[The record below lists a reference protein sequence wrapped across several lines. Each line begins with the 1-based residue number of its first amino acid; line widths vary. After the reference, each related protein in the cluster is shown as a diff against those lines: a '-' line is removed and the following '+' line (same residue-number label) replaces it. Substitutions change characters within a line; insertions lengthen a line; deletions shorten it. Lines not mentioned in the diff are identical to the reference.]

1 MSNFIDKTQIPIAIT
16 NSERFDLGH
25 QHITTANW
33 MQLNPILCKEMIPGE
48 KCDVNLLTFSRM
60 QPLAVPTF
68 GRANIKERSFF
79 VPMRTIWRAWNDF
92 ITDTNHI
99 YSNADPKVPV
109 SVLTSVPTVSNYN
122 LIVALATGSI
132 NWPYA
137 SGEAEQ
143 EGRFLIPDDSQG
155 FDPSTF
161 DIRVVTGPNA
171 SVKYKLSSYGRQF
184 IKILESLG
192 YKLVWD
198 YRNTEVYS
206 AMPILALLKI
216 VLDWYYPSQY
226 ANTGDYIGL
235 MGLLN
240 QDADTVRDLRSEDV
254 INIARACMYVNYD
267 SDYFTSAWDTPIAP
281 AAGLYSKFTF
291 ADITND
297 GIGQLVTN
305 VWESPEGPHSQY
317 YHPNNGTPY
326 VGDVYRAA
334 TSSLGETVVSGVL
347 TQYVDTALHLLT
359 DYMKRHQ
366 LAGARAVDRY
376 LARFG
381 KALNSEKMNRCNYI
395 GSKMIPLQ
403 IGDIMSSSEISNSPL
418 DGSALGRFA
427 GKGLAFEKN
436 FSFNWYTD
444 EYGYLIVLSSIVPA
458 ADIWQGLDRKVKH
471 ISKSDFFTPE
481 FDSLGVQA
489 LSTRELFNTW
499 KDTAYMSYAGNS
511 YMSFENNVFGF
522 TPRYG
527 EYKYA
532 NSQLTGDFMCDTLNV
547 GNSKDSAW
555 HLMRTF
561 SYTDFY
567 DGTSY
572 YFNNMTHNRAFV
584 SGISDH
590 YQYNRIFT
598 YMAPE
603 EINQP
608 DPFTLIYDFQM
619 VSIAPMKPLY
629 ENYDWC
635 DADEGR
641 RVTQENNGVKVN

>member
-1 MSNFIDKTQIPIAIT
+1 MSNFIDKTSIPIAIT
-16 NSERFDLGH
+16 NSSRFDLGH
-25 QHITTANW
+25 QHITTANF
-33 MQLNPILCKEMIPGE
+33 MQLNPIMCKEMIPGE

-99 YSNADPKVPV
+99 YAGASNALSPN
-109 SVLTSVPTVSNYN
+109 LTPLNEVPTIMNFQ
-122 LIVALATGSI
+122 IIKALATGYI
-132 NWPYA
+132 DFPDP
-137 SGEAEQ
+137 SGQ
-143 EGRFLIPDDSQG
+143 STTRMKFLEPDNSAG
-155 FDPSTF
+155 FDPATF

-171 SVKYKLSSYGRQF
+171 SAKYKLTSFGRQF
-184 IKILESLG
+184 MKILESLG
-192 YKLVWD
+192 YKIVWD
-198 YRNTEVYS
+198 ERNTERYS
-206 AMPILALLKI
+206 ALPILALLKI

-226 ANTGDYIGL
+226 VNTGDYVDL
-235 MGLLN
+235 MGILN
-240 QDADTVRDLRSEDV
+240 YDTDIIYNMSSDDL
-254 INIARACMYVNYD
+254 IKIAKVVMYVNYD

-281 AAGLYSKFTF
+281 AAGLYSSFKFV
-291 ADITND
+291 DITND
-297 GIGQLVTN
+297 NNGQIVTN
-305 VWESPEGPHSQY
+305 DPVLTTTPATNGYKPQ
-317 YHPNNGTPY
+317 NGTPFI
-326 VGDVYRAA
+326 GGSAGSGTA
-334 TSSLGETVVSGVL
+334 TTGVF

-381 KALNSEKMNRCNYI
+381 KALNSEKMNRSNYI

-403 IGDIMSSSEISNSPL
+403 IGDIMSTADTSESR
-418 DGSALGRFA
+418 GVELGAFA

-499 KDTAYMSYAGNS
+499 KDTAYMSYSGNA
-511 YMSFENNVFGF
+511 YMSFDNNVFGF
-522 TPRYG
+522 CPRYG

-547 GNSKDSAW
+547 GNSNNSSW

-561 SYTDFY
+561 SYQDFY
-567 DGTSY
+567 DGNSY
-572 YFNNMTHNRAFV
+572 HFNNMVHNRNFV
-584 SGISDH
+584 SGISDN
-590 YQYNRIFT
+590 YQYDRIFT
-598 YMAPE
+598 YMSD
-603 EINQP
+603 NQSYMP
-608 DPFTLIYDFQM
+608 DPFTMIYDFQM
-619 VSIAPMKPLY
+619 VSVAPMKPLY

-635 DADEGR
+635 DADEGH

>member
-1 MSNFIDKTQIPIAIT
+1 MSNFIDKTSIPIAIT
-16 NSERFDLGH
+16 NSSRFDLGH

-99 YSNADPKVPV
+99 YSGATNEESPN
-109 SVLTSVPTVSNYN
+109 LTPLNQVPTVQN
-122 LIVALATGSI
+122 LQLITALAQGYVDFPDPAGSGV
-132 NWPYA
+132 NRQY
-137 SGEAEQ
+137 
-143 EGRFLIPDDSQG
+143 FLIQDNSAG
-155 FDPSTF
+155 FDPSTY
-161 DIRVVTGPNA
+161 DIRVVVGPNS
-171 SVKYKLSSYGRQF
+171 SVKYKLSAFGRQF

-192 YKLVWD
+192 YKIVWD
-198 YRNTEVYS
+198 YRNTETYS
-206 AMPILALLKI
+206 ALPILALLKV

-226 ANTGDYIGL
+226 VNTGDYVDL
-235 MGLLN
+235 MGILN
-240 QDADTVRDLRSEDV
+240 YDTDIVRTLSSADL
-254 INIARACMYVNYD
+254 IKIAKVVMYVNYD
-267 SDYFTSAWDTPIAP
+267 SDYFTSAWDTPVAP
-281 AAGLYSKFTF
+281 AAGVYSGFKFV
-291 ADITND
+291 DITND
-297 GIGQLVTN
+297 STMRQLVTN
-305 VWESPEGPHSQY
+305 ENLLAASPSLAANKPT
-317 YHPNNGTPY
+317 NGTPFIG
-326 VGDVYRAA
+326 GDNI
-334 TSSLGETVVSGVL
+334 SSPSRDYAQGVF

-381 KALNSEKMNRCNYI
+381 KALNSEKMNRSNYI

-403 IGDIMSSSEISNSPL
+403 IGDIMSTANTSETESN
-418 DGSALGRFA
+418 LGTFA

-458 ADIWQGLDRKVKH
+458 ADIWQGLDRKVMHK
-471 ISKSDFFTPE
+471 SKSDFFTPE

-489 LSTRELFNTW
+489 LSTREVFNTW
-499 KDTAYMSYAGNS
+499 KDTAYMSYSGNS
-511 YMSFENNVFGF
+511 YMAFDDNVFGF
-522 TPRYG
+522 CPRYG

-532 NSQLTGDFMCDTLNV
+532 NSQLTGDFLCDTLNV

-567 DGTSY
+567 DGNSY
-572 YFNNMTHNRAFV
+572 YFNNLTHNRAFV

-598 YMAPE
+598 YMSNE

-608 DPFTLIYDFQM
+608 DPFTMIYDFQM
-619 VSIAPMKPLY
+619 VSVAPMKPLY

-635 DADEGR
+635 DADEGH

>member
-1 MSNFIDKTQIPIAIT
+1 MSTNFLDKTNIPIAIT
-16 NSERFDLGH
+16 NSERFDLSH

-33 MQLNPILCKEMIPGE
+33 MQLNPIMCKEMVPGE

-79 VPMRTIWRAWNDF
+79 VPMRTIWRAWTDF

-99 YSNADPKVPV
+99 YSNADPKIPI
-109 SVLTSVPTVSNYN
+109 SVLTSVPTVSNLQ
-122 LIVALATGSI
+122 LITALATGSI

-143 EGRFLIPDDSQG
+143 QGKFLIPDQSQG

-161 DIRVVTGPNA
+161 DIRVVVGPNS

-206 AMPILALLKI
+206 ALPLLALLKI

-226 ANTGDYIGL
+226 ANTGEYVGL

-240 QDADTVRDLRSEDV
+240 QDADQVRNLTSADV
-254 INIARACMYVNYD
+254 IDIARVCMYSNYD
-267 SDYFTSAWDTPIAP
+267 ADYFTSAWDTPVAP
-281 AAGLYSKFTF
+281 AAGLYSSFKFV
-291 ADITND
+291 DITNNATN
-297 GIGQLVTN
+297 IELVTN
-305 VWESPEGPHSQY
+305 DSSLAGSPSQAGNK
-317 YHPNNGTPY
+317 PTNGTPFI
-326 VGDVYRAA
+326 GGSANGL
-334 TSSLGETVVSGVL
+334 TTTGVF
-347 TQYVDTALHLLT
+347 TQYVDTALHLLN
-359 DYMKRHQ
+359 DYLTRHR
-366 LAGARAVDRY
+366 LSGGRSLDRY
-376 LARFG
+376 LSRFG
-381 KALNSEKMNRCNYI
+381 KALNSEKMNRSNYI
-395 GSKMIPLQ
+395 GSKMVPLQ
-403 IGDIMSSSEISNSPL
+403 IGDVMSTSNMPSKQETFL
-418 DGSALGRFA
+418 SGLGEFG

-436 FSFNWYTD
+436 FSFNWVTD
-444 EYGYLIVLSSIVPA
+444 EYGYLIVLSSIIPA
-458 ADIWQGLDRKVKH
+458 ADIWQGLNRQVKH
-471 ISKSDFFTPE
+471 ISKTDFFTPE
-481 FDSLGVQA
+481 FDNLGVQA

-511 YMSFENNVFGF
+511 YMSFEDNVFGF

-527 EYKYA
+527 EYKVF

-561 SYTDFY
+561 SYQDFY
-567 DGTSY
+567 DGSSY
-572 YFNNMTHNRAFV
+572 YFNNMTHNRAFL

-603 EINQP
+603 EENQP

-619 VSIAPMKPLY
+619 VSIAPMKSLY